1 MAGNSPAP
9 SGLLPENGRFFSD
22 TDNGTGK
29 ERNMDPEVKST
40 ALKTSKREEE
50 AYLARTL
57 AVVHDNVENYGREVA
72 RMQANIDEMLEHYHD
87 NDAEVYTILN
97 NTITLHDHM
106 KRALARNEKA
116 MKKPYF
122 GRIVF
127 RDEALNKTESLYI
140 GRGGISKDTTHWM
153 VVDWRAP
160 VANAY

>member
-97 NTITLHDHM
+97 L
-106 KRALARNEKA
+106 
-116 MKKPYF
+116 
-122 GRIVF
+122 
-127 RDEALNKTESLYI
+127 SLI
-140 GRGGISKDTTHWM
+140 HI
-153 VVDWRAP
+153 
-160 VANAY
+160 

>member
-1 MAGNSPAP
+1 
-9 SGLLPENGRFFSD
+9 
-22 TDNGTGK
+22 
-29 ERNMDPEVKST
+29 MDPEVKST

-127 RDEALNKTESLYI
+127 RDEALNKTES
-140 GRGGISKDTTHWM
+140 H
-153 VVDWRAP
+153 
-160 VANAY
+160 

>member
-1 MAGNSPAP
+1 
-9 SGLLPENGRFFSD
+9 
-22 TDNGTGK
+22 
-29 ERNMDPEVKST
+29 MDPEVKST

-122 GRIVF
+122 RQNRF
-127 RDEALNKTESLYI
+127 S
-140 GRGGISKDTTHWM
+140 
-153 VVDWRAP
+153 
-160 VANAY
+160 